1 MVMVVAVVVVIIMIL
16 VALMVV
22 GSNSNS
28 HSSSTSSSSGSDNNI
43 IVIIIYPITMS
54 WYRLFIRDFSP
65 FFFVFFFSLFVFNTY
80 TCTTPQVRFPV
91 AQGSSVIW
99 EQILVPY
106 PSKFVPRCD
115 S

>member
-1 MVMVVAVVVVIIMIL
+1 MLHLLQLAFPYFLIYAIKVYTWHIKITRTIYNGNGSSGSVVIVMIL

-65 FFFVFFFSLFVFNTY
+65 FFFLCFFLSLCF
-80 TCTTPQVRFPV
+80 
-91 AQGSSVIW
+91 
-99 EQILVPY
+99 
-106 PSKFVPRCD
+106 
-115 S
+115 

>member
-1 MVMVVAVVVVIIMIL
+1 MVVAVVVVIVMIL

-54 WYRLFIRDFSP
+54 WYRLFVRDFSP
-65 FFFVFFFSLFVFNTY
+65 LYFFLFFSLSLCFQYVYLHDTSGPIPGCSGFQRDLGADIST
-80 TCTTPQVRFPV
+80 
-91 AQGSSVIW
+91 
-99 EQILVPY
+99 VPLEVCA
-106 PSKFVPRCD
+106 SL
-115 S
+115 

>member
-1 MVMVVAVVVVIIMIL
+1 MVMVVAVVVVIVMIL

-28 HSSSTSSSSGSDNNI
+28 HSSSTSSSSGSDNDI

-65 FFFVFFFSLFVFNTY
+65 YYFFFVFSLPLFSI
-80 TCTTPQVRFPV
+80 R
-91 AQGSSVIW
+91 
-99 EQILVPY
+99 ILARHLMSDSRLLKVPA
-106 PSKFVPRCD
+106 
-115 S
+115 